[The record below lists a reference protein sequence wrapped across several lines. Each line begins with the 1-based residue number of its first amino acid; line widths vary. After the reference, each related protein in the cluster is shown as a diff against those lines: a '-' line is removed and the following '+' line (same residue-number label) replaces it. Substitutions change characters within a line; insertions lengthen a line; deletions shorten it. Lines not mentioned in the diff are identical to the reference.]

1 MRSPLRR
8 VVLSLL
14 LLIPLMVSCSASP
27 QASPTPSCADAS
39 VPCLQGTTQVQVST
53 NRGEI
58 TIEVDGDAAPITA
71 GNFVDLVRRG
81 TYDGTMFHRVVRE
94 PVPFVVQGGDPKSKD
109 RSVPLNQ
116 LGTGSF
122 VDPETGQSRMIPL
135 EIGFRG
141 EDNPRYSREIT
152 NPSQLDS
159 LSLNHERGSVAMAR
173 SQAPDSASAQF
184 YIALKPLPEL
194 DGRYAVFGKV
204 IEGMDVVDEIRQ
216 GDRITEASLGD

>member
-1 MRSPLRR
+1 MRSPFRR
-8 VVLSLL
+8 VVWSLL
-14 LLIPLMVSCSASP
+14 LLIPLMVSCSPSP
-27 QASPTPSCADAS
+27 QASPTPSCADAN

-94 PVPFVVQGGDPKSKD
+94 PVPFRRPGG
-109 RSVPLNQ
+109 RSQ
-116 LGTGSF
+116 IKGSF
-122 VDPETGQSRMIPL
+122 GSFKSVGHRQFCGSRNRTIPNDSL
-135 EIGFRG
+135 GDRFPWRR
-141 EDNPRYSREIT
+141 NPRYSREIT

-184 YIALKPLPEL
+184 YIALKALARTGWPLC
-194 DGRYAVFGKV
+194 RFR
-204 IEGMDVVDEIRQ
+204 EGD
-216 GDRITEASLGD
+216 